1 MGNLSQVKDMLY
13 ILKERGTTHF
23 QIPTTNGVNF
33 SVDSIIKE
41 IEELESTDG
50 NR

>member
-1 MGNLSQVKDMLY
+1 MNNLSQVKDMLY

-41 IEELESTDG
+41 IEDLEFING